1 MLRMYLYLH
10 CLNVHF
16 LRCKTVE
23 EIFVYTLGLGKS
35 IFTDKKNG

>member
-10 CLNVHF
+10 CLNVHL

-23 EIFVYTLGLGKS
+23 EIFVYTLGLGEVN
-35 IFTDKKNG
+35 FYGQKK